1 MSPMN
6 RLGTP
11 VRILIV
17 DDDDTDVFIIRE
29 HIKGIANQNFLVDQC
44 RHYDEALK
52 LIRQKK
58 YDLYFIDYRLGA
70 QTGLDLLRNALFQ
83 GCEEPLILLTGK
95 GDSAI
100 DHEAMEL
107 GAADYLLK
115 SEISSENLDRSIRYA
130 LSRAAVLKA
139 LRTSE
144 RKYRAV
150 FEHSREAIL
159 ITDGNLQLKDFNVSA
174 SRLFETSADRLLER
188 NLFDFITNTQ
198 AQEKIL
204 KDLAE
209 HGEVSHLEVEVV
221 DALGETKHCLLSLSR
236 DTSSVDVVNVYGIIH
251 NITSLK
257 KAEKAMLHAEK
268 LAATWRL
275 ASTLAHEVRNPLS
288 TIQMSVE
295 QIDPSSVAEEDK
307 VLLEIISRN
316 SQRISTLITRLLESS
331 RPDEM
336 HLEAVDIRGIL
347 EECVGTIQDRTRL
360 KRIDVVL
367 DVPSE
372 SLVIKANAERMKMAI
387 LNILVNAIEAV
398 EAGKGRIHVRVSST
412 SEHCII
418 HLADNGCGIPQE
430 HLPNLFEPYFTSKK
444 SGIGLGLAA
453 TLNIVKAHAGEID
466 VTSVPRK
473 ETVFRITLPRVTVNV
488 EAASYHRK

>member
-1 MSPMN
+1 MN
-6 RLGTP
+6 RPHTP
-11 VRILIV
+11 IRILVV
-17 DDDDTDVFIIRE
+17 DDDDTDFFIIRE
-29 HIKGIANQNFLVDQC
+29 HIKSIANQNFLVDQC
-44 RHYDEALK
+44 RHYGEALK
-52 LIRQKK
+52 LISQKK

-95 GDSAI
+95 GNSAI

-130 LSRAAVLKA
+130 LSRATVLNA

-159 ITDGNLQLKDFNVSA
+159 ITDGDLVLKDFNGSA
-174 SRLFETSADRLLER
+174 SDLFETPGNLLLER
-188 NLFDFITNTQ
+188 RLFDFIPDAH
-198 AQEKIL
+198 AQERIL
-204 KDLAE
+204 KDLDE
-209 HGEVSHLEVEVV
+209 KGEVTDIEVDVV
-221 DALGETKHCLLSLSR
+221 DAQGETKNCLLSLSR
-236 DTSSVDVVNVYGIIH
+236 DTSSTDMVNVYGIIH

-295 QIDPSSVAEEDK
+295 QIDASSIAKEDR
-307 VLLEIISRN
+307 VLLEIITRN
-316 SQRISTLITRLLESS
+316 SQRINTLITRLLESS

-336 HLEAVDIRGIL
+336 HLEAVDVRGIL
-347 EECVGTIQDRTRL
+347 QDCVGAIEDRTRL
-360 KRIDVVL
+360 KGIDVVL

-372 SLVIKANAERMKMAI
+372 SLMIKANTERIKMAI

-398 EAGKGRIHVRVSST
+398 ESGKGRIHIRVSST
-412 SEHCII
+412 SDHCVI
-418 HLADNGCGIPQE
+418 HLADNGCGIPRE

-466 VTSVPRK
+466 VTSVPRQ
-473 ETVFRITLPRVTVNV
+473 ETVFKITLPRVSIDV
-488 EAASYHRK
+488 ESAAYHRK

>member
-1 MSPMN
+1 MSRHN
-6 RLGTP
+6 TP
-11 VRILIV
+11 VRILVV
-17 DDDDTDVFIIRE
+17 DDDDTDFFIIRE
-29 HIKGIANQNFLVDQC
+29 YIKGIPNQKLLVDQC
-44 RHYDEALK
+44 RHYDEALS

-95 GDSAI
+95 GNSAI

-130 LSRAAVLKA
+130 LSRAAVLNA

-159 ITDGNLQLKDFNVSA
+159 ITDGGLNLKDFNGST
-174 SRLFETSADRLLER
+174 SRLFETAPDALLGH
-188 NLFDFITNTQ
+188 NLFDFVPSPQ
-198 AQEKIL
+198 AQVKIL
-204 KDLAE
+204 EDLE
-209 HGEVSHLEVEVV
+209 RKGEVSDLELEIV
-221 DALGETKHCLLSLSR
+221 DAQGETKHCLLSLSR
-236 DTSSVDVVNVYGIIH
+236 DTSSPDAVNVYGIIH

-295 QIDPSSVAEEDK
+295 QIDPSGIAEEDK

-336 HLEAVDIRGIL
+336 RLETVDVREIL
-347 EECVGTIQDRTRL
+347 QDCIDTIEDRTRL
-360 KRIDVVL
+360 KGIDVVFE
-367 DVPSE
+367 VPPE
-372 SLVIKANAERMKMAI
+372 SLIIRANSERLKMAI

-398 EAGKGRIHVRVSST
+398 EAGKGRIHVRVSASND
-412 SEHCII
+412 HCVI
-418 HLADNGCGIPQE
+418 HLADNGCGIPRE

-453 TLNIVKAHAGEID
+453 TLNIVKAHSGEID
-466 VTSVPRK
+466 VSSIPSK
-473 ETVFRITLPRVTVNV
+473 ETVFKITLPRVSVDV
-488 EAASYHRK
+488 EAAAYQRK